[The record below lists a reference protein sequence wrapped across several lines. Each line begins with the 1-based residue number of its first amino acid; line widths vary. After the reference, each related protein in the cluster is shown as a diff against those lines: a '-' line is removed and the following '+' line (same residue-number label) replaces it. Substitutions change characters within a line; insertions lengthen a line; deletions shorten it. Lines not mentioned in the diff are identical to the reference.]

1 MRSPAER
8 ERASIGKGD
17 CGLRSGATE
26 LSLGW
31 KLSAIY
37 DLSKAV
43 RYLHANG
50 ILHRDIKPKNCL
62 VSAEINRLGYASV
75 KLGDF
80 GLAKSAVH
88 RDIFYCTFYV
98 LIFVRTWVR
107 FVNIVL

>member
-17 CGLRSGATE
+17 CGSGATE

-62 VSAEINRLGYASV
+62 ISAEINRLGYASV

-80 GLAKSAVH
+80 GLAKSAVN
-88 RDIFYCTFYV
+88 RDIFYYTFLCTYFCEN
-98 LIFVRTWVR
+98 LGSIF
-107 FVNIVL
+107 